1 MTRTLV
7 LVLLLVVDPAFAVDP
22 DATATAAP
30 SVHSDPS
37 PEDTADVR
45 RMAWTAYLR
54 AESAQ
59 RLSSLRRYAA
69 RGRFPEK
76 LDQPGFHH
84 QFLDS
89 RGTPCAVAFL
99 IGHDGH
105 WPLVR
110 ETAQADNDVVIAE
123 LRSGPLVDW
132 VLTSGL
138 TMEEVAVIQVPGFTP
153 SAEPAGI
160 AGPKG
165 GVGGPP
171 GPLVQRELTEEE
183 RARRAEQV
191 RIRRHLAAMVQLL
204 EADTEASI
212 AKALD
217 RLGDRVVDALPPSP
231 VARAD

>member
-54 AESAQ
+54 AERAQ

-165 GVGGPP
+165 GVGKHPYKCKDGTTAWESLIIETDEDGVEWDAAGLGVAQCACDGGPRQWHHQICSY
-171 GPLVQRELTEEE
+171 G
-183 RARRAEQV
+183 
-191 RIRRHLAAMVQLL
+191 RHQQQTHHF
-204 EADTEASI
+204 E
-212 AKALD
+212 
-217 RLGDRVVDALPPSP
+217 P
-231 VARAD
+231 